1 MSASVSIQELQS
13 RPHKRYNP
21 LTDEWVVVSPHR
33 TKRPWQGS
41 ADENQAETTPSYDP
55 NCYLCPGNERAGGAH
70 NPNYS
75 DTFSFVNDFAALKPE
90 GEPGR
95 MDESSLFRAE
105 TERGICKVI
114 CFTPRHDLTMAR
126 MSPDEII
133 KVVQLWKREYG
144 DIAATDFINYIQIFE
159 NRGALMGCSQP
170 HPHGQIWSNE
180 TLPDLPAKENRAQI
194 DYYRVNQ
201 RPLLLDYAETEEKK
215 GERIIAENQDFMV
228 LIPFWAVWPYETMI
242 LPKRHIQHVTELSE
256 REESSLAQILKIITV
271 KYDNLFRTSF
281 PYSMG
286 LHNAPCDG
294 KDHPAWQ
301 FHIHFLPPLL
311 RSATVK
317 KFMVGYE
324 LLATPQRDLTAE
336 TAAATIRELPETHYQ
351 EREEKK

>member
-1 MSASVSIQELQS
+1 MTSSMSIDDLQA
-13 RPHKRYNP
+13 RPHRRYNP

-41 ADENQAETTPSYDP
+41 ADENEQEKVPSYDP
-55 NCYLCPGNERAGGAH
+55 SCYLCPGNERAGGAR
-70 NPNYS
+70 NPEYS
-75 DTFSFVNDFAALKPE
+75 ETFSFVNDFAALKPDGKP
-90 GEPGR
+90 GEIAEA
-95 MDESSLFRAE
+95 DLFRAH

-114 CFTPRHDLTMAR
+114 CFTPRHDMTMAR
-126 MSPDEII
+126 MSPEEIVRI
-133 KVVQLWKREYG
+133 VRLWKKEYREIS
-144 DIAATDFINYIQIFE
+144 DKDFINYIQIFE

-170 HPHGQIWSNE
+170 HPHGQIWSNQ

-194 DYYRVNQ
+194 DYHRAHG
-201 RPLLLDYAETEEKK
+201 RPLLLDYAELEEKK

-228 LIPFWAVWPYETMI
+228 LVPFWAVWPYETMI
-242 LPKRHIQHVTELSE
+242 LPKRPIQHVTELSE
-256 REESSLAQILKIITV
+256 REESSLAAILKIITV
-271 KYDNLFRTSF
+271 KYDNLFKTSF

-294 KDHPAWQ
+294 EDHPAWQ

-336 TAAATIRELPETHYQ
+336 TAAATIKELSEVHYL
-351 EREEKK
+351 ESKAGA